1 MAILDKRPFLPIAS
15 GLTKHCFCVLYIVFS
30 VGLCAGVAQLVEHKL
45 PKLGV
50 ASSNLVARSRVRW
63 LECTLFYRLYHLC
76 RLLIRVALKV
86 GLPAFF
92 YVYFKVRQKRTVSA

>member
-1 MAILDKRPFLPIAS
+1 
-15 GLTKHCFCVLYIVFS
+15 
-30 VGLCAGVAQLVEHKL
+30 
-45 PKLGV
+45 
-50 ASSNLVARSRVRW
+50 
-63 LECTLFYRLYHLC
+63 LFYRLYHLC